1 MSRAILLEYAAFK
14 AQVRTSYYGLNNLSA
29 CGVDIYGIFDRLV
42 LLSLL

>member
-14 AQVRTSYYGLNNLSA
+14 AQVRTSSYGLNNSA
-29 CGVDIYGIFDRLV
+29 CGVDIYGILDRLV